1 MAEVTAVE
9 RDVSGVVL
17 AQGEARTLVV
27 LAEKGDEA
35 LLGAVAL
42 QILGWC

>member
-17 AQGEARTLVV
+17 AQETRTLVV
-27 LAEKGDEA
+27 LAEEDDEA